1 MWKFA
6 LAVGLFLSSTVAVP
20 TVWTPTLL
28 ERQTTDAPYTF
39 SSAQLGSVLVCPNGT
54 ANTNGIALLVHGT
67 GSTGNETW
75 GAGPYTLFLPQMN
88 IAVCWVNLPMRAL
101 GDMPTTA
108 EYVAYN
114 IQQLAPK
121 SATGKVICI
130 GHSQGAGL
138 NIQWALLYWPSTR
151 NMVSRYIALSG
162 DFHGTSEGPLFCSA
176 EDLARQGCQVSVIQ
190 QSIGSMYLAAQN
202 HRGNTALVPTTSIY
216 TRYDEIIQDE
226 NLNPT
231 SILPSADNYALQDLT
246 VCGPTHIAEH
256 FVMVVDP
263 AAFEIAK
270 LAIGAGAGHTPI
282 AKFDKRYC
290 TYLVED
296 QLLNLTAV
304 PALLQATFTAAVEL
318 GVGGAVVKKEPQL
331 PQYVCDAGDAP
342 QSQCS

>member
-1 MWKFA
+1 M
-6 LAVGLFLSSTVAVP
+6 
-20 TVWTPTLL
+20 L
-28 ERQTTDAPYTF
+28 ERQTTDAPYTI
-39 SSAQLGSVLVCPNGT
+39 STTQLASVLVCPNGT

-75 GAGPYTLFLPQMN
+75 GAGPYTLFLPRMN

-138 NIQWALLYWPSTR
+138 NIQYVLNIYPSPRYSSPFRWSLLYWPSTR

-176 EDLARQGCQVSVIQ
+176 EDLARQGCQVSIIQ

-202 HRGNTALVPTTSIY
+202 HRGNTAYVHLESTGVLETDIVDTVLFL
-216 TRYDEIIQDE
+216 R
-226 NLNPT
+226 LR
-231 SILPSADNYALQDLT
+231 SILAMMRSFKTRILT
-246 VCGPTHIAEH
+246 Q
-256 FVMVVDP
+256 
-263 AAFEIAK
+263 
-270 LAIGAGAGHTPI
+270 
-282 AKFDKRYC
+282 RQYC
-290 TYLVED
+290 RARIITLC
-296 QLLNLTAV
+296 
-304 PALLQATFTAAVEL
+304 
-318 GVGGAVVKKEPQL
+318 KI
-331 PQYVCDAGDAP
+331 
-342 QSQCS
+342 